1 MAVVRKN
8 GIEAKLT
15 ELEAMSTSALYS
27 RWAELSDDPIPQ
39 VPERLLRR
47 MIAYRVQER
56 RYGGLPL
63 ALRKAILD
71 EESSSARKQ
80 GQNATTELQPG
91 TCLIREW
98 QGKTISVVVAED
110 GMVEWEGEKYR
121 SLSEIARIVTGTRW
135 SGPRF
140 FGLGQKHGR

>member
-1 MAVVRKN
+1 MAGVRKN
-8 GIEAKLT
+8 GIEAKLI
-15 ELEAMSTSALYS
+15 ELDAMSISALCS
-27 RWAELSDDPIPQ
+27 RWVELNDDPIPQ

-47 MIAYRVQER
+47 LIAYWIQER

-63 ALRKAILD
+63 AQRKAILED
-71 EESSSARKQ
+71 AGSSARKQ
-80 GQNATTELQPG
+80 GQNATSELQPG

-98 QGKTISVVVAED
+98 QGKTISVVIEED
-110 GMVEWEGEKYR
+110 GFVEWEGDKYR